1 MPSASS
7 LAAAPELGTAPRTAA
22 ATAARARLAAHL
34 FTLAFLAAWWG
45 YSLTVPAYVLPG
57 PVPVAMRLWQFVT
70 TYNLYKQ
77 AFASLEHIAAAMTIA
92 FAIGSALALAAYYF
106 PVLRLAVHGRI
117 SPFLNS
123 FSGIGWTL
131 LSIVWFGVNE
141 FTVIFAISVVL
152 TPFAIINLREG
163 LETLDREV
171 LEMAQSFT
179 RNRWRGFVKIV
190 APALMPF
197 VFATL
202 RISFGVSWKIALA
215 AELFGGRTGL
225 GYLFN
230 LAQQNFDVRL
240 ILVIIAIIIAFV
252 YGTDR
257 LVFAPLQARFA
268 RPDAE
273 PPS

>member
-7 LAAAPELGTAPRTAA
+7 LAATEPPTAASAASAPR
-22 ATAARARLAAHL
+22 RARLAAHL
-34 FTLAFLAAWWG
+34 FTLAFLLAWWG
-45 YSLTVPAYVLPG
+45 YSLTVPAFVLPG
-57 PVPVAMRLWQFVT
+57 PWPVLLRLGQFLT
-70 TYNLYKQ
+70 TYNLYKH
-77 AFASLEHIAAAMTIA
+77 AFASLEHIAAAM
-92 FAIGSALALAAYYF
+92 AISFVTGSALALAAHYL
-106 PVLRLAVHGRI
+106 PVLRLAVHGRL

-163 LETLDREV
+163 LETLDREL
-171 LEMAQSFT
+171 LEMAASFT
-179 RNRWRGFVKIV
+179 RNRWREFAKII

-202 RISFGVSWKIALA
+202 RISFGVSWKVALA

-230 LAQQNFDVRL
+230 IAQQDFDVRL

-268 RPDAE
+268 RPDASV
-273 PPS
+273 P